1 MYRVK
6 CSTFAPAFQEINQ
19 LTYNRKQVMNVS
31 FDQIDAVNGMITVVL
46 KREDFSSDVN
56 KEVAQMGVRHPLKG
70 FRPGKA
76 PKNLLMKF
84 YGPSVTA
91 DVIDRKVGRAVYD
104 YIRENK
110 LQVLGEPLP
119 NEDTKVDIMKDEEMT
134 FKYDL
139 GLAPAIEL
147 KLNKRINVPY
157 YNIEVT
163 DQMVDDAIAHDR
175 KRLGTLVDGE
185 VSDKESMLRGSMIEL
200 DEQGNDKQDGIK
212 VERTVISARYMA
224 DEDEAAKFVG
234 VKVGDTFVFNPH
246 KAYNGNIAEL
256 ASMLNVDRNEADV
269 KSDFRIT
276 IEEVKVNKE
285 AEMNEEFFKGVLGTD
300 TEVKD
305 EAAFRE
311 AVRDMIVKANIP
323 ESNYRFTVDAQRI
336 LTDKAGEL
344 QLPEEFLKRF
354 LKLRREQDEKN
365 NGEVTEEEAQNM
377 FKQLRW
383 QLVKDHLAQELGIK
397 VEKEDIDTAAFIF
410 AQQQLS
416 QYGIYNAPEDLV
428 KQQAERF
435 MQDDRAREM
444 IQEHAIDNKF
454 YAAVKEAVKVN
465 EKSISVEDFRKLY
478 EEK

>member
-1 MYRVK
+1 
-6 CSTFAPAFQEINQ
+6 
-19 LTYNRKQVMNVS
+19 MNVN
-31 FDQIDAVNGMITVVL
+31 FEQIDAVNGMLTVEL
-46 KREDFSSDVN
+46 KREDFAADVN

-76 PKNLLMKF
+76 PKSLLMKF

-91 DVIDRKVGRAVYD
+91 DVVDRMVGRAVYD

-110 LQVLGEPLP
+110 LQILGEPLP

-139 GLAPAIEL
+139 GMAPAIEL

-163 DQMVDDAIAHDR
+163 DQMIDDAIAHDR

-185 VSDKESMLRGSMIEL
+185 ESDKESMLRGSMAEL
-200 DEQGNDKQDGIK
+200 DEQGNDKENGIK
-212 VERTVISARYMA
+212 VERTVISPRYMA
-224 DEDEAAKFVG
+224 DDDEAAKFVG
-234 VKVGDTFVFNPH
+234 VKVGDTFTFNPH
-246 KAYNGNIAEL
+246 KAYNGNTAEL
-256 ASMLNVDRNEADV
+256 SGLLNVDRADADV

-276 IEEVKVNKE
+276 IEEIKVNKD
-285 AEMNEEFFKGVLGTD
+285 AEMNEEFFKGVLGTE

-311 AVRDMIVKANIP
+311 AMRDMIAKANIP

-336 LTDKAGEL
+336 LTEKAGEMP
-344 QLPEEFLKRF
+344 LPEEFLKRF
-354 LKLRREQDEKN
+354 LKLRREQDEKQN
-365 NGEVTEEEAQNM
+365 VEVTDEEAQNM

-383 QLVKDHLAQELGIK
+383 QLVKDHLAQALEIK

-416 QYGIYNAPEDLV
+416 QYGIYNAPEDLI

-435 MQDDRAREM
+435 MQDDRARDA
-444 IQEHAIDNKF
+444 IQEHALDNKF

-478 EEK
+478 EKDEK

>member
-1 MYRVK
+1 
-6 CSTFAPAFQEINQ
+6 
-19 LTYNRKQVMNVS
+19 MNVN
-31 FDQIDAVNGMITVVL
+31 FEQIDAVNGLLTVDL
-46 KREDFSSDVN
+46 KREDFANDVN

-91 DVIDRKVGRAVYD
+91 DVIDRKVGKAVYD

-119 NEDTKVDIMKDEEMT
+119 NEDTKVDIMNDEEMA

-200 DEQGNDKQDGIK
+200 DEQGNDKEDGIK
-212 VERTVISARYMA
+212 VERTVISPRYMA
-224 DEDEAAKFVG
+224 DEEEAAKFVG

-246 KAYNGNIAEL
+246 KAYNGNVAEL
-256 ASMLNVDRNEADV
+256 SAMLNIDRSEAGEM
-269 KSDFRIT
+269 KSDYRVT
-276 IEEVKVNKE
+276 IEEIKVNKE
-285 AEMNEEFFKGVLGTD
+285 ADMNEEFFKGVLGVE

-311 AVRDMIVKANIP
+311 AVREMIAKANIP
-323 ESNYRFTVDAQRI
+323 DSNYRFTVDAQRI
-336 LTDKAGEL
+336 LTDKVGDL
-344 QLPEEFLKRF
+344 PLPEEFLKRF
-354 LKLRREQDEKN
+354 LKYRRAQDDKEN
-365 NGEVTEEEAQNM
+365 TELTDEEAQGM

-383 QLVKDHLAQELGIK
+383 QIIRDQIAQDLEVK

-416 QYGIYNAPEDLV
+416 QYGIYNAPEDLI
-428 KQQAERF
+428 KQQAERY
-435 MQDDRAREM
+435 MQDDRARDM

-454 YAAVKEAVKVN
+454 YAAVREAVKVN
-465 EKSISVEDFRKLY
+465 EKSISVEDFRKLF
-478 EEK
+478 EKDDK

>member
-1 MYRVK
+1 
-6 CSTFAPAFQEINQ
+6 
-19 LTYNRKQVMNVS
+19 MNVS
-31 FDQIDAVNGMITVVL
+31 FEQIDAVNGLLTVEL
-46 KREDFSSDVN
+46 KREDFASDVN
-56 KEVAQMGVRHPLKG
+56 KGVAQMGVRHPIKG

-76 PKNLLMKF
+76 PKSLLMKF
-84 YGPSVTA
+84 YGASVTA
-91 DVIDRKVGRAVYD
+91 DVIDRMVGRAVYD
-104 YIRENK
+104 YIRDNK

-139 GLAPAIEL
+139 GMAPAVEL

-157 YNIEVT
+157 YTIEVT

-212 VERTVISARYMA
+212 VERTVISPRYMT
-224 DEDEAAKFVG
+224 DDDEAAKFVG

-246 KAYNGNIAEL
+246 KANGGNIAEL
-256 ASMLNVDRNEADV
+256 ASMLNVDRKDADV

-276 IEEVKVNKE
+276 IEEIKVNKE
-285 AEMNEEFFKGVLGTD
+285 AEMNEEFFKGVLGTE

-311 AVRDMIVKANIP
+311 AVRELIQRANVP
-323 ESNYRFTVDAQRI
+323 ESNYRFTVDAQRV

-354 LKLRREQDEKN
+354 LKQRRAQEGKEN
-365 NGEVTEEEAQNM
+365 TEVTDEEAQEM

-383 QLVKDHLAQELGIK
+383 QIVKDHIATELGIQ
-397 VEKEDIDTAAFIF
+397 VEKEDIDNAAFVF

-435 MQDDRAREM
+435 MQDDRAREA

-454 YAAVKEAVKVN
+454 YAAVKESVKVN
-465 EKSISVEDFRKLY
+465 EKTISVEDFRKLY
-478 EEK
+478 ENDAK

>member
-1 MYRVK
+1 
-6 CSTFAPAFQEINQ
+6 
-19 LTYNRKQVMNVS
+19 MNVN
-31 FDQIDAVNGMITVVL
+31 FEQIDAVNGMLTVEL
-46 KREDFSSDVN
+46 KREDFAADVN

-76 PKNLLMKF
+76 PKSLLMKF

-91 DVIDRKVGRAVYD
+91 DVVDRMVGRAVYD

-110 LQVLGEPLP
+110 LQILGEPLP

-139 GLAPAIEL
+139 GMAPAIEL

-163 DQMVDDAIAHDR
+163 DQMIDDAIAHDR

-185 VSDKESMLRGSMIEL
+185 ESDKESMLRGSMAEL
-200 DEQGNDKQDGIK
+200 DEQGNDKENGIK
-212 VERTVISARYMA
+212 VERTVISPRYMA
-224 DEDEAAKFVG
+224 DDDEAAKFVG
-234 VKVGDTFVFNPH
+234 VKVGDTFTFNPH
-246 KAYNGNIAEL
+246 KAYNGNTAEL
-256 ASMLNVDRNEADV
+256 SGLLNVDRADADV

-276 IEEVKVNKE
+276 IEEIKVNKE
-285 AEMNEEFFKGVLGTD
+285 AEMNEEFFKGVLGTETD
-300 TEVKD
+300 VKD

-311 AVRDMIVKANIP
+311 AMRAMIAQANIP

-336 LTDKAGEL
+336 LTEKAGEMP
-344 QLPEEFLKRF
+344 LPEEFLKRF
-354 LKLRREQDEKN
+354 LKLRREQDEKQN
-365 NGEVTEEEAQNM
+365 VEVTDEEAQNM

-383 QLVKDHLAQELGIK
+383 QLVKDHLAQALEIK

-416 QYGIYNAPEDLV
+416 QYGIYNAPEDLI

-435 MQDDRAREM
+435 MQDDRARDA
-444 IQEHAIDNKF
+444 IQEHALDNKF

-478 EEK
+478 EKDEK

>member
-1 MYRVK
+1 
-6 CSTFAPAFQEINQ
+6 
-19 LTYNRKQVMNVS
+19 MNVS
-31 FDQIDAVNGMITVVL
+31 FEQIDAVNGLLTVDI
-46 KREDFSSDVN
+46 KREDFANDVN
-56 KEVAQMGVRHPLKG
+56 KEVAAMGVRHPIKG

-76 PKNLLMKF
+76 PKSLLMKF

-91 DVIDRKVGRAVYD
+91 DVVDRMVGKAMYD
-104 YIRENK
+104 YMRENN
-110 LQVLGEPLP
+110 LNILGEPLP
-119 NEDTKVDIMKDEEMT
+119 NEETKVDLMKDEEMS
-134 FKYDL
+134 FKFDL
-139 GLAPAIEL
+139 GMAPAIDL

-200 DEQGNDKQDGIK
+200 DENGNDKADGVK
-212 VERTVISARYMA
+212 VERTVISPRYMN
-224 DEDEAAKFVG
+224 DDDEAAKFVG

-246 KAYNGNIAEL
+246 KAYNGNVAEL
-256 ASMLNVDRNEADV
+256 SGLLNVDRNVAGDM
-269 KSDFRIT
+269 KSDFRVT
-276 IEEVKVNKE
+276 IEEIKVNQD
-285 AEMNEEFFKGVLGTD
+285 AEMNEEFFKGVLGVD

-311 AVRDMIVKANIP
+311 AVRGLIAQANIP
-323 ESNYRFTVDAQRI
+323 DCNYRFTIDAQRV
-336 LTDKAGEL
+336 LTDKAGDI

-354 LKLRREQDEKN
+354 IQKRRAEDEKKN
-365 NGEVTEEEAQNM
+365 TEPTDEEIQGM

-383 QLVKDHLAQELGIK
+383 QLVKDHIAQELGVK

-428 KQQAERF
+428 KQQAERY

-454 YAAVKEAVKVN
+454 FAAVREAVKVN
-465 EKSISVEDFRKLY
+465 EKTISVEEFRKLFEA

>member
-1 MYRVK
+1 
-6 CSTFAPAFQEINQ
+6 
-19 LTYNRKQVMNVS
+19 MNVS
-31 FDQIDAVNGMITVVL
+31 FEQIDAVNGMITVDIE
-46 KREDFSSDVN
+46 REDFAADVA
-56 KEVAQMGVRHPLKG
+56 KEVAKMGVRHPLKG

-76 PKNLLMKF
+76 PKSLLMKF

-91 DVIDRKVGRAVYD
+91 DVVDRMVGRAMYD

-119 NEDTKVDIMKDEEMT
+119 NESTKVDLMNDEEMA
-134 FKYDL
+134 FKFDL
-139 GLAPAIEL
+139 GMAPAIDL

-200 DEQGNDKQDGIK
+200 DENGNDKEDGIK
-212 VERTVISARYMA
+212 VERTVISPRYLV

-234 VKVGDTFVFNPH
+234 VKVGDTFVFNPF
-246 KAYNGNIAEL
+246 KANNGNIAEMAAL
-256 ASMLNVDRNEADV
+256 LNVDRKEADV

-276 IEEVKVNKE
+276 IEEIKVNQE
-285 AEMNEEFFKGVLGTD
+285 AEMNEEFFKGVLGTE

-311 AVRDMIVKANIP
+311 AVREMIQRANVP
-323 ESNYRFTVDAQRI
+323 ESNYRFTVDAQRV
-336 LTDKAGEL
+336 LTEKAGDL

-354 LKLRREQDEKN
+354 LKARREEDQKEN
-365 NGEVTEEEAQNM
+365 TEVTDEEAQNM

-383 QLVKDHLAQELGIK
+383 QLVKDHLAQELGIQ
-397 VEKEDIDTAAFIF
+397 VEKEDIDAAAMVF

-416 QYGIYNAPEDLV
+416 QYGIYNAPEDLI
-428 KQQAERF
+428 KQQADRF
-435 MQDDRAREM
+435 MQDERTREM
-444 IQEHAIDNKF
+444 VQEHAIDNKF

-465 EKSISVEDFRKLY
+465 EKTVSVEEFRKLY
-478 EEK
+478 EDEQK

>member
-1 MYRVK
+1 
-6 CSTFAPAFQEINQ
+6 
-19 LTYNRKQVMNVS
+19 MNVN
-31 FDQIDAVNGMITVVL
+31 FEQIDAVNGMLTVEL
-46 KREDFSSDVN
+46 KREDFAADVN

-76 PKNLLMKF
+76 PKSLLMKF

-91 DVIDRKVGRAVYD
+91 DVVDRMVGRAVYD

-110 LQVLGEPLP
+110 LQILGEPLP
-119 NEDTKVDIMKDEEMT
+119 NEDTKDDIMKDEEMT

-139 GLAPAIEL
+139 GMAPAIEL

-163 DQMVDDAIAHDR
+163 DQMIDDAIAHDR

-185 VSDKESMLRGSMIEL
+185 ESDKESMLRGSMAEL
-200 DEQGNDKQDGIK
+200 DEQGNDKENGIK
-212 VERTVISARYMA
+212 VERTVISPRYMA
-224 DEDEAAKFVG
+224 DDDEAAKFVG
-234 VKVGDTFVFNPH
+234 VKVGDTFTFNPH
-246 KAYNGNIAEL
+246 KAYNGNTAEL
-256 ASMLNVDRNEADV
+256 SGLLNVDRADADV

-276 IEEVKVNKE
+276 IEEIKVNKD
-285 AEMNEEFFKGVLGTD
+285 AEMNEEFFKGVLGTETD
-300 TEVKD
+300 VKD

-311 AVRDMIVKANIP
+311 AMRDMIAKANIP

-336 LTDKAGEL
+336 LTEKAGEMP
-344 QLPEEFLKRF
+344 LPEEFLKRF
-354 LKLRREQDEKN
+354 LKLRREQDEKQN
-365 NGEVTEEEAQNM
+365 VEVTDEEAQNM

-383 QLVKDHLAQELGIK
+383 QLVKDHLAQALEIK

-416 QYGIYNAPEDLV
+416 QYGIYNAPEDLI

-435 MQDDRAREM
+435 MQDDRARDA
-444 IQEHAIDNKF
+444 IQEHALDNKF

-478 EEK
+478 EKDEK

>member
-1 MYRVK
+1 
-6 CSTFAPAFQEINQ
+6 
-19 LTYNRKQVMNVS
+19 MNVS
-31 FDQIDAVNGMITVVL
+31 FEQIDAVNGMLTVDI
-46 KREDFSSDVN
+46 KREDFAADVN

-76 PKNLLMKF
+76 PKSLLMKF
-84 YGPSVTA
+84 YGASVTA
-91 DVIDRKVGRAVYD
+91 DVIDRMVGRAVYD

-119 NEDTKVDIMKDEEMT
+119 NEDTKVDIMKDEEMS

-139 GLAPAIEL
+139 GLAPTIEL

-200 DEQGNDKQDGIK
+200 DEQGNDKENGIK
-212 VERTVISARYMA
+212 VERTVISPRYMV

-234 VKVGDTFVFNPH
+234 VKVGDTFTFNPH
-246 KAYNGNIAEL
+246 KANNGNIAEL
-256 ASMLNVDRNEADV
+256 AAMLNVDRAAADV
-269 KSDFRIT
+269 KSDFRVT
-276 IEEVKVNKE
+276 IEEIKVNKE
-285 AEMNEEFFKGVLGTD
+285 AEMNEEFFKGVLGTE

-311 AVRDMIVKANIP
+311 AVREMIARANVP

-336 LTDKAGEL
+336 LTEKAGDL

-354 LKLRREQDEKN
+354 LKVRRAQENKEN
-365 NGEVTEEEAQNM
+365 TEITDEEAQNM

-383 QLVKDHLAQELGIK
+383 QLVKDHLAQALEIK

-435 MQDDRAREM
+435 MQDERARDA

-465 EKSISVEDFRKLY
+465 EKTISVEDFRKLY
-478 EEK
+478 EKDEK

>member
-1 MYRVK
+1 
-6 CSTFAPAFQEINQ
+6 
-19 LTYNRKQVMNVS
+19 MNVS
-31 FDQIDAVNGMITVVL
+31 FEQVDAVNGLLTVEI
-46 KREDFSSDVN
+46 KREDFANDVN
-56 KEVAQMGVRHPLKG
+56 KEVAAMGVRRPLKG

-76 PKNLLMKF
+76 PKSLLMKF

-110 LQVLGEPLP
+110 LEVLGEPLP

-139 GLAPAIEL
+139 GMAPAIEL

-157 YNIEVT
+157 YIIEVT

-200 DEQGNDKQDGIK
+200 DEQGNDKENGIK
-212 VERTVISARYMA
+212 VERTVISPRYMV
-224 DEDEAAKFVG
+224 DDDEAAKFVG

-246 KAYNGNIAEL
+246 KANNGNIAEL
-256 ASMLNVDRNEADV
+256 ASMLNVDRSEADV
-269 KSDFRIT
+269 KSDFRVT
-276 IEEVKVNKE
+276 IEEIKVNKE
-285 AEMNEEFFKGVLGTD
+285 AEMNEEFFKGVLGTE

-311 AVRDMIVKANIP
+311 AMREMIQRANVP

-336 LTDKAGEL
+336 LTEKAGDL

-397 VEKEDIDTAAFIF
+397 VEKEDIDTAAYIF

-435 MQDDRAREM
+435 MQDDRAREA

-454 YAAVKEAVKVN
+454 YAAVREAVKVN

-478 EEK
+478 EAEEK

>member
-1 MYRVK
+1 
-6 CSTFAPAFQEINQ
+6 
-19 LTYNRKQVMNVS
+19 MNVS
-31 FDQIDAVNGMITVVL
+31 FEQIDAVNGLLTVDL
-46 KREDFSSDVN
+46 KREDFANDVN
-56 KEVAQMGVRHPLKG
+56 KEVAAMGVRHPIKG

-76 PKNLLMKF
+76 PKSLLMKF

-91 DVIDRKVGRAVYD
+91 DVVDRMVGKAMYD
-104 YIRENK
+104 YMRENN
-110 LQVLGEPLP
+110 LNILGEPLP
-119 NEDTKVDIMKDEEMT
+119 NEETKVDLMKDEEMS
-134 FKYDL
+134 FKFDL

-200 DEQGNDKQDGIK
+200 DENGNDKADGVK
-212 VERTVISARYMA
+212 VERTVISPRYMN
-224 DEDEAAKFVG
+224 DDDEAAKFVG

-246 KAYNGNIAEL
+246 KAYNGNVAEL
-256 ASMLNVDRNEADV
+256 SGLLNIDRNVAGDM
-269 KSDFRIT
+269 KSDFRVT
-276 IEEVKVNKE
+276 IEEIKVNQD
-285 AEMNEEFFKGVLGTD
+285 AEMNEEFFKGVLGVE

-311 AVRDMIVKANIP
+311 AVRGMIAQANIP
-323 ESNYRFTVDAQRI
+323 DCNYRFTIDAQRV
-336 LTDKAGEL
+336 LTDKAGDI

-354 LKLRREQDEKN
+354 IQKRRAEDEKKN
-365 NGEVTEEEAQNM
+365 TEPTDEEIQGM

-383 QLVKDHLAQELGIK
+383 QLVKDHIAQELGVK

-428 KQQAERF
+428 KQQAERY

-454 YAAVKEAVKVN
+454 FAAVREAVKVN
-465 EKSISVEDFRKLY
+465 EKTISVEEFRKLFEA

>member
-1 MYRVK
+1 
-6 CSTFAPAFQEINQ
+6 
-19 LTYNRKQVMNVS
+19 MNVS
-31 FDQIDAVNGMITVVL
+31 FEQIDAVNGLLTVDL
-46 KREDFSSDVN
+46 KREDFANDVN
-56 KEVAQMGVRHPLKG
+56 KEVAAMGVRHPIKG

-76 PKNLLMKF
+76 PKSLLMKF

-91 DVIDRKVGRAVYD
+91 DVVDRMVGKAMYD
-104 YIRENK
+104 YMRENN
-110 LQVLGEPLP
+110 LNILGEPLP
-119 NEDTKVDIMKDEEMT
+119 NEETKVDLMKDEEMS
-134 FKYDL
+134 FKFDL
-139 GLAPAIEL
+139 GMAPAIDL

-200 DEQGNDKQDGIK
+200 DENGNDKADGVK
-212 VERTVISARYMA
+212 VERTVISPRYMN
-224 DEDEAAKFVG
+224 DDDEAAKFVG

-246 KAYNGNIAEL
+246 KAYNGNVAEL
-256 ASMLNVDRNEADV
+256 SGLLNIDRNVAGDM
-269 KSDFRIT
+269 KSDFRVT
-276 IEEVKVNKE
+276 IEEIKVNQD
-285 AEMNEEFFKGVLGTD
+285 AEMNEEFFKGVLGVE

-311 AVRDMIVKANIP
+311 AVRGMIAQANIP
-323 ESNYRFTVDAQRI
+323 DCNYRFTIDAQRV
-336 LTDKAGEL
+336 LTDKAGDI

-354 LKLRREQDEKN
+354 IQKRRAEDEKKN
-365 NGEVTEEEAQNM
+365 TEPTDEEIQGM

-383 QLVKDHLAQELGIK
+383 QLVKDHIAQELGVK

-428 KQQAERF
+428 KQQAERY

-454 YAAVKEAVKVN
+454 FAAVREAVKVN
-465 EKSISVEDFRKLY
+465 EKTISVEEFRKLFET

>member
-1 MYRVK
+1 
-6 CSTFAPAFQEINQ
+6 
-19 LTYNRKQVMNVS
+19 MNVS
-31 FDQIDAVNGMITVVL
+31 FEQIDAVNGLLTVEL
-46 KREDFSSDVN
+46 KRDDFASEVN
-56 KEVAQMGVRHPLKG
+56 KEVAAMGQRHPIKG
-70 FRPGKA
+70 FRPGHA
-76 PKNLLMKF
+76 PKSLLMKY
-84 YGPSVTA
+84 YGASATA

-110 LQVLGEPLP
+110 LHILGEPLP
-119 NEDTKVDIMKDEEMT
+119 NEDTKVDIMNDEEMT

-139 GLAPAIEL
+139 GMAPAVEL

-200 DEQGNDKQDGIK
+200 DEEGNDKQDGIK
-212 VERTVISARYMA
+212 VERTVISPRYMS

-246 KAYNGNIAEL
+246 KANGGNIAEL
-256 ASMLNVDRNEADV
+256 AAMLNVDCSEADV

-276 IEEVKVNKE
+276 IEEIKVNQE

-300 TEVKD
+300 TDVKD

-311 AVRDMIVKANIP
+311 AVREMIGRANVP
-323 ESNYRFTVDAQRI
+323 ESNYRFTVDVQRI
-336 LTDKAGEL
+336 LTDKAGEMP
-344 QLPEEFLKRF
+344 LPEEFLKRF
-354 LKLRREQDEKN
+354 LKLRREQDEKEN
-365 NGEVTEEEAQNM
+365 TEITDEEAQNM
-377 FKQLRW
+377 FKSLRW
-383 QLVKDHLAQELGIK
+383 QLVKDHLAQELGIQ

-416 QYGIYNAPEDLV
+416 QYGIYNAPDDLIR
-428 KQQAERF
+428 QQAERY

-454 YAAVKEAVKVN
+454 FAAVKESVKVN
-465 EKSISVEDFRKLY
+465 EKTISVDDFRKLY
-478 EEK
+478 EQDEKK

>member
-1 MYRVK
+1 
-6 CSTFAPAFQEINQ
+6 
-19 LTYNRKQVMNVS
+19 MNVS
-31 FDQIDAVNGMITVVL
+31 FEQIDAVNGMITVEL
-46 KREDFSSDVN
+46 KREDFASDVN
-56 KEVAQMGVRHPLKG
+56 KEVAAMGVRHPLKG

-110 LQVLGEPLP
+110 LQVLAEPLP
-119 NEDTKVDIMKDEEMT
+119 NEDTKVDIMKDEEMA
-134 FKYDL
+134 FKYDV

-200 DEQGNDKQDGIK
+200 DEQGNDKENGIK
-212 VERTVISARYMA
+212 VERTVISPRYMA
-224 DEDEAAKFVG
+224 DDDEAAKFVG
-234 VKVGDTFVFNPH
+234 VKVGDTFTFNPH
-246 KAYNGNIAEL
+246 KAYNGNTAEL
-256 ASMLNVDRNEADV
+256 SGLLNVDRADADV

-276 IEEVKVNKE
+276 IEEIKVNKD
-285 AEMNEEFFKGVLGTD
+285 AEMNEEFFKGVLGTE

-311 AVRDMIVKANIP
+311 AMREMIKQANVP

-336 LTDKAGEL
+336 LTEKAGDL

-354 LKLRREQDEKN
+354 LKLRREQDDKN
-365 NGEVTEEEAQNM
+365 NNEVTDEEAQNM

-397 VEKEDIDTAAFIF
+397 VEKEDIDNAAFVF

-416 QYGIYNAPEDLV
+416 QYGIYNAPDDLIR
-428 KQQAERF
+428 QQAERF
-435 MQDDRAREM
+435 MQDDRARDA

-478 EEK
+478 EDEDK

>member
-1 MYRVK
+1 
-6 CSTFAPAFQEINQ
+6 
-19 LTYNRKQVMNVS
+19 MNVN
-31 FDQIDAVNGMITVVL
+31 FEQIDAVNGMLTVEL
-46 KREDFSSDVN
+46 KREDFAADVN

-76 PKNLLMKF
+76 PKSLLMKF

-91 DVIDRKVGRAVYD
+91 DVVDRMVGRAVYD

-110 LQVLGEPLP
+110 LQILGEPLP

-139 GLAPAIEL
+139 GMAPAIEL

-163 DQMVDDAIAHDR
+163 DQMIDDAIAHDR

-185 VSDKESMLRGSMIEL
+185 ESDKESMLRGSMAEL
-200 DEQGNDKQDGIK
+200 DEQGNDKENGIK
-212 VERTVISARYMA
+212 VERTVISLRYMA
-224 DEDEAAKFVG
+224 DDDEAAKFVG
-234 VKVGDTFVFNPH
+234 VKVGDTFTFNPH
-246 KAYNGNIAEL
+246 KAYNGNTAEL
-256 ASMLNVDRNEADV
+256 SGLLNVDRADADV

-276 IEEVKVNKE
+276 IEEIKVNKD
-285 AEMNEEFFKGVLGTD
+285 AEMNEEFFKGVLGTETD
-300 TEVKD
+300 VKD

-311 AVRDMIVKANIP
+311 AMRDMIAKANIP

-336 LTDKAGEL
+336 LTEKAGEMP
-344 QLPEEFLKRF
+344 LPEEFLKRF
-354 LKLRREQDEKN
+354 LKLRREQDKKQN
-365 NGEVTEEEAQNM
+365 VEVTDEEAQNM

-383 QLVKDHLAQELGIK
+383 QLVKDHLAQALEIK

-416 QYGIYNAPEDLV
+416 QYGIYNAPEDLI

-435 MQDDRAREM
+435 MQDDRARDA
-444 IQEHAIDNKF
+444 IQEHALDNKF

-478 EEK
+478 EKDEK

>member
-1 MYRVK
+1 
-6 CSTFAPAFQEINQ
+6 
-19 LTYNRKQVMNVS
+19 MNVN
-31 FDQIDAVNGMITVVL
+31 FEQIDAVNGMLTVEL
-46 KREDFSSDVN
+46 KREDFAADVN

-76 PKNLLMKF
+76 PKSLLMKF

-91 DVIDRKVGRAVYD
+91 DVVDRMVGRAVYD

-110 LQVLGEPLP
+110 LQILGEPLP

-139 GLAPAIEL
+139 GMAPAIEL

-163 DQMVDDAIAHDR
+163 DQMIDDAIAHDR

-185 VSDKESMLRGSMIEL
+185 ESDKESMLRGSMVEL
-200 DEQGNDKQDGIK
+200 DEQGNDKENGIK
-212 VERTVISARYMA
+212 VERTVISPRYMA
-224 DEDEAAKFVG
+224 DDDEAAKFVG
-234 VKVGDTFVFNPH
+234 VKVGDTFTFNPH
-246 KAYNGNIAEL
+246 KAYNGNTAEL
-256 ASMLNVDRNEADV
+256 SGLLNVDRADADV

-276 IEEVKVNKE
+276 IEEIKVNKD
-285 AEMNEEFFKGVLGTD
+285 AEMNEEFFKGVLGTETD
-300 TEVKD
+300 VKD

-311 AVRDMIVKANIP
+311 AMRDMIAKANIP

-336 LTDKAGEL
+336 LTEKAGEL
-344 QLPEEFLKRF
+344 PLPEEFLKRF
-354 LKLRREQDEKN
+354 LKLRREQDEKQN
-365 NGEVTEEEAQNM
+365 VEVTDEEAQNM

-383 QLVKDHLAQELGIK
+383 QLVKDHLAQALEIK

-416 QYGIYNAPEDLV
+416 QYGIYNAPEDLI

-435 MQDDRAREM
+435 MQDDRARDA
-444 IQEHAIDNKF
+444 IQEHALDNKF
-454 YAAVKEAVKVN
+454 FAAVKEAVKVN

-478 EEK
+478 EKDEK

>member
-1 MYRVK
+1 
-6 CSTFAPAFQEINQ
+6 
-19 LTYNRKQVMNVS
+19 MNVS
-31 FDQIDAVNGMITVVL
+31 FEQIDAVNGLLTVDI
-46 KREDFSSDVN
+46 KREDFAADVN
-56 KEVAQMGVRHPLKG
+56 KEVAKMGVRHPLKG

-91 DVIDRKVGRAVYD
+91 DVVDRMVGRAMYD

-119 NEDTKVDIMKDEEMT
+119 NESTKVDLMNDEEMS
-134 FKYDL
+134 FKFDL
-139 GLAPAIEL
+139 GMAPAIEL

-200 DEQGNDKQDGIK
+200 DEQGNDKEDGIK
-212 VERTVISARYMA
+212 VERTVISPRYLA
-224 DEDEAAKFVG
+224 DDDEAAKFVG

-246 KAYNGNIAEL
+246 KANNGNIAEL
-256 ASMLNVDRNEADV
+256 AALLNVDRKDADV

-276 IEEVKVNKE
+276 IEEVKVNQE
-285 AEMNEEFFKGVLGTD
+285 AEMNEEFFKNVLGTE

-311 AVRDMIVKANIP
+311 AVRELIKQANVP

-354 LKLRREQDEKN
+354 LKLRREQENKEN
-365 NGEVTEEEAQNM
+365 PEVTDEEAQNM

-383 QLVKDHLAQELGIK
+383 QLVKDHLAQELGIQ
-397 VEKEDIDTAAFIF
+397 VEKEDIDAAAMVF

-416 QYGIYNAPEDLV
+416 QYGIYNAPEDII

-435 MQDDRAREM
+435 MQDDRTREM
-444 IQEHAIDNKF
+444 VQEHAIDNKF

-465 EKSISVEDFRKLY
+465 EKEISVEDFRKLY
-478 EEK
+478 EEDK

>member
-1 MYRVK
+1 
-6 CSTFAPAFQEINQ
+6 
-19 LTYNRKQVMNVS
+19 MNVS
-31 FDQIDAVNGMITVVL
+31 FEQIDAVNGLLTVDI
-46 KREDFSSDVN
+46 KREDFANDVN
-56 KEVAQMGVRHPLKG
+56 KEVAAMGVRHPIKG

-76 PKNLLMKF
+76 PKSLLMKF

-91 DVIDRKVGRAVYD
+91 DVVDRMVGKAMYD
-104 YIRENK
+104 YMRENN
-110 LQVLGEPLP
+110 LNILGEPLP
-119 NEDTKVDIMKDEEMT
+119 NEETKVDLMKDEEMS
-134 FKYDL
+134 FKFDL

-200 DEQGNDKQDGIK
+200 DENGNDKADGVK
-212 VERTVISARYMA
+212 VERTVISPRYMN
-224 DEDEAAKFVG
+224 DDDEAAKFVG

-246 KAYNGNIAEL
+246 KAYNGNVAEL
-256 ASMLNVDRNEADV
+256 SGLLNIDRNVAGDM
-269 KSDFRIT
+269 KSDFRVT
-276 IEEVKVNKE
+276 IEEIKVNQD
-285 AEMNEEFFKGVLGTD
+285 AEMNEEFFKGVLGVD

-311 AVRDMIVKANIP
+311 AVRGLIAQANIP
-323 ESNYRFTVDAQRI
+323 DCNYRFTIDAQRV
-336 LTDKAGEL
+336 LTDKAGDI

-354 LKLRREQDEKN
+354 IQKRRAEDEKKN
-365 NGEVTEEEAQNM
+365 TEPTDEEIQGM

-383 QLVKDHLAQELGIK
+383 QLVKDHIAQELGVK

-428 KQQAERF
+428 KQQAERY

-454 YAAVKEAVKVN
+454 FAAVREAVKVN
-465 EKSISVEDFRKLY
+465 EKTISVEEFRKLFEA

>member
-1 MYRVK
+1 
-6 CSTFAPAFQEINQ
+6 
-19 LTYNRKQVMNVS
+19 MNVS
-31 FDQIDAVNGMITVVL
+31 FEQIDAVNGLLTVEL
-46 KREDFSSDVN
+46 KREDFASDVN
-56 KEVAQMGVRHPLKG
+56 KEVAAMGVRHPLKG

-91 DVIDRKVGRAVYD
+91 DVVDRKVSRALYD

-163 DQMVDDAIAHDR
+163 DQMIDDAIAHDR

-200 DEQGNDKQDGIK
+200 DEQGNDKEGGIK
-212 VERTVISARYMA
+212 VERTVISPRYMN

-234 VKVGDTFVFNPH
+234 VKVGDTFTFNPH
-246 KAYNGNIAEL
+246 KAYNGNVAEL
-256 ASMLNVDRNEADV
+256 SGLLNVDRSDAGV

-276 IEEVKVNKE
+276 IEEIKVNQD
-285 AEMNEEFFKGVLGTD
+285 AEMNEEFFKGVLGTE

-311 AVRDMIVKANIP
+311 AMRDMIVRANVP

-365 NGEVTEEEAQNM
+365 NGEVTEEETQNM

-383 QLVKDHLAQELGIK
+383 QLVKNHLAQELGIK

>member
-1 MYRVK
+1 
-6 CSTFAPAFQEINQ
+6 
-19 LTYNRKQVMNVS
+19 MNVS
-31 FDQIDAVNGMITVVL
+31 FEQIDAVNGQLTVVL
-46 KREDFSSDVN
+46 KREDFEGDVK

-76 PKNLLMKF
+76 PKALLMKF

-91 DVIDRKVGRAVYD
+91 NVVDRMVSRAIYD
-104 YIRENK
+104 HISENK

-119 NEDTKVDIMKDEEMT
+119 NEETKVDLMNDEEMT

-200 DEQGNDKQDGIK
+200 DEQGNDKEDGIK
-212 VERTVISARYMA
+212 VERTVFSPRYME
-224 DEDEAAKFVG
+224 DEQEAAKFVG

-246 KAYNGNIAEL
+246 KANNGNIAEL
-256 ASMLNVDRNEADV
+256 AAMLNVDRSEADV
-269 KSDFRIT
+269 KSDFRVT
-276 IEEVKVNKE
+276 IEEVKVNKD
-285 AEMNEEFFKGVLGTD
+285 AEMNEEFFKGVLGTE

-311 AVRDMIVKANIP
+311 AMRDMIARANVP

-336 LTDKAGEL
+336 LTEKAGEL
-344 QLPEEFLKRF
+344 PLPEEFLKRF
-354 LKLRREQDEKN
+354 LKLRREEDNKEN
-365 NGEVTEEEAQNM
+365 AEVTDEEAQNM

-383 QLVKDHLAQELGIK
+383 QLVKDHLSNELGIT

-416 QYGIYNAPEDLV
+416 QYGIYNAPEDLIR
-428 KQQAERF
+428 QQAERF
-435 MQDDRAREM
+435 MQDDRARTA

-454 YAAVKEAVKVN
+454 YAAVREAVKVN

-478 EEK
+478 EKEEE

>member
-1 MYRVK
+1 
-6 CSTFAPAFQEINQ
+6 
-19 LTYNRKQVMNVS
+19 MNVS
-31 FDQIDAVNGMITVVL
+31 FEQIDAVNGLLTVVL
-46 KREDFSSDVN
+46 KREDFASDVN

-91 DVIDRKVGRAVYD
+91 DVVDRKVGRAVYD
-104 YIRENK
+104 YIRDNK

-139 GLAPAIEL
+139 GIAPAIEL

-163 DQMVDDAIAHDR
+163 DQMVDDAI
-175 KRLGTLVDGE
+175 GTLVDGE
-185 VSDKESMLRGSMIEL
+185 VSDKESMLRGSMVEL

-212 VERTVISARYMA
+212 VERTVISPRYMV

-246 KAYNGNIAEL
+246 KANNGNIAEL
-256 ASMLNVDRNEADV
+256 ASMLNVDRNAADV
-269 KSDFRIT
+269 KSDFRVT
-276 IEEVKVNKE
+276 IEEIKVNKE
-285 AEMNEEFFKGVLGTD
+285 AEMNEEFFKGVLGTE

-311 AVRDMIVKANIP
+311 AVRDMIVKANVP

-354 LKLRREQDEKN
+354 LKVRREQDQKEN
-365 NGEVTEEEAQNM
+365 TEVTDEEAKTM
-377 FKQLRW
+377 FQQLRW

-416 QYGIYNAPEDLV
+416 QYGIYNAPEDLIR
-428 KQQAERF
+428 QQAERF

-454 YAAVKEAVKVN
+454 FAAVKEAVKVN

-478 EEK
+478 EKDEK

>member
-1 MYRVK
+1 
-6 CSTFAPAFQEINQ
+6 
-19 LTYNRKQVMNVS
+19 MNVS
-31 FDQIDAVNGMITVVL
+31 LEQIDAVNAVVTVDI
-46 KREDFSSDVN
+46 KREDFAADVA

-76 PKNLLMKF
+76 PKSLLMKF

-91 DVIDRKVGRAVYD
+91 DVVDRMVGKALYD
-104 YIRENK
+104 HIRENN
-110 LQVLGEPLP
+110 LHVLGEPLP
-119 NEDTKVDIMKDEEMT
+119 NEDTKVDIMNDEEMA
-134 FKYDL
+134 FKFDL

-200 DEQGNDKQDGIK
+200 DEQGNDKEDGIK
-212 VERTVISARYMA
+212 VERTVISACYMN

-234 VKVGDTFVFNPH
+234 VKVGDTFVFNPY
-246 KAYNGNIAEL
+246 KAYDGNAAEL
-256 ASMLNVDRNEADV
+256 QGLLNIDRNEAAEM
-269 KSDFRIT
+269 KSDFRVT
-276 IEEVKVNKE
+276 IEEIKVNQE
-285 AEMNEEFFKGVLGTD
+285 AEMNEEFFKGVLGTE

-311 AVRDMIVKANIP
+311 AVREMIQRANVP

-336 LTDKAGEL
+336 LTEKAGDL

-354 LKLRREQDEKN
+354 LKLRREQDEKEN
-365 NGEVTEEEAQNM
+365 TEVSDEEAQSM

-428 KQQAERF
+428 RQQAERY
-435 MQDDRAREM
+435 MQDDRAREA

-465 EKSISVEDFRKLY
+465 EKTISVEDFRKLY
-478 EEK
+478 EKDEK

>member
-1 MYRVK
+1 
-6 CSTFAPAFQEINQ
+6 
-19 LTYNRKQVMNVS
+19 MNVS
-31 FDQIDAVNGMITVVL
+31 FEQIDAVNGKLTVDL
-46 KREDFSSDVN
+46 KREDFASDVN
-56 KEVAQMGVRHPLKG
+56 KEVAAMGVRHPIKG

-76 PKNLLMKF
+76 PKSLLMKY
-84 YGPSVTA
+84 YGASVTA

-119 NEDTKVDIMKDEEMT
+119 NEETKVDIMNDEEMS

-163 DQMVDDAIAHDR
+163 DQMVDEAIAHDR

-212 VERTVISARYMA
+212 VERTVISPRYMT

-246 KAYNGNIAEL
+246 KANGGNLAEL
-256 ASMLNVDRNEADV
+256 ASMLNVDRNDADV
-269 KSDFRIT
+269 KSDFRVT
-276 IEEVKVNKE
+276 IEEVKVNQV
-285 AEMNEEFFKGVLGTD
+285 AEMNEEFFKAVLGTE

-311 AVRDMIVKANIP
+311 AVREMIVRANVP

-336 LTDKAGEL
+336 LTEKAGEL
-344 QLPEEFLKRF
+344 QLPEEILKRII
-354 LKLRREQDEKN
+354 KLRREQDEKEN
-365 NGEVTEEEAQNM
+365 TEVTDEEAQTM
-377 FKQLRW
+377 FNQLRW

-428 KQQAERF
+428 RQQAERF

-454 YAAVKEAVKVN
+454 YAAVREAVKVN

-478 EEK
+478 EKEEK

>member
-1 MYRVK
+1 
-6 CSTFAPAFQEINQ
+6 
-19 LTYNRKQVMNVS
+19 MNVS
-31 FDQIDAVNGMITVVL
+31 FEQVDAVNAKLTVDL
-46 KREDFSSDVN
+46 KREDFAGDVN
-56 KEVAQMGVRHPLKG
+56 KEVAAMGMRHPIKG

-76 PKNLLMKF
+76 PKSLLMKY

-91 DVIDRKVGRAVYD
+91 DVIDRMVGRAVYD

-119 NEDTKVDIMKDEEMT
+119 NEDTKVDIMNDEEMA
-134 FKYDL
+134 FIYDL

-175 KRLGTLVDGE
+175 KRLGSLVDGE
-185 VSDKESMLRGSMIEL
+185 VSDKESMLRGSMVEL
-200 DEQGNDKQDGIK
+200 DEQGNDKADGIK
-212 VERTVISARYMA
+212 VERTVISPRYMS
-224 DEDEAAKFVG
+224 DDDEAAKFVG
-234 VKVGDTFVFNPH
+234 IKVGDTFVFNPH
-246 KAYNGNIAEL
+246 KANGGNIAEL
-256 ASMLNVDRNEADV
+256 AAMLNVDRNEADV
-269 KSDFRIT
+269 KSDFRVT
-276 IEEVKVNKE
+276 IEEIKVNQD
-285 AEMNEEFFKGVLGTD
+285 AEMNEEFFKGVLGTE

-311 AVRDMIVKANIP
+311 AVREMIARANVP

-336 LTDKAGEL
+336 LTEKAGDL

-354 LKLRREQDEKN
+354 LKSRREQEEKEN
-365 NGEVTEEEAQNM
+365 AEVTDEEAQNM

-383 QLVKDHLAQELGIK
+383 QLVKDHLAQELGIQ
-397 VEKEDIDTAAFIF
+397 VEKEDIDTAAFVF

-428 KQQAERF
+428 RQQAERF
-435 MQDDRAREM
+435 MQDERARDM
-444 IQEHAIDNKF
+444 IHEHAIDNKF
-454 YAAVKEAVKVN
+454 YAAVREAVKVN

-478 EEK
+478 EKDEK

>member
-1 MYRVK
+1 
-6 CSTFAPAFQEINQ
+6 
-19 LTYNRKQVMNVS
+19 MNVN
-31 FDQIDAVNGMITVVL
+31 FEQIDAVNGMLTVEL
-46 KREDFSSDVN
+46 KREDFAADVN

-76 PKNLLMKF
+76 PKSLLMKF

-91 DVIDRKVGRAVYD
+91 DVVDRMVGRAVYD

-110 LQVLGEPLP
+110 LQILGEPLP

-139 GLAPAIEL
+139 GMAPAIEL

-163 DQMVDDAIAHDR
+163 DQMIDDAIAHDR

-185 VSDKESMLRGSMIEL
+185 ESDKESMLRGSMVEL
-200 DEQGNDKQDGIK
+200 DEQGNDKENGIK
-212 VERTVISARYMA
+212 VERTVISPRYMA
-224 DEDEAAKFVG
+224 DDDEAAKFVG
-234 VKVGDTFVFNPH
+234 VKVGDTFTFNPH
-246 KAYNGNIAEL
+246 KAYNGNTAEL
-256 ASMLNVDRNEADV
+256 SGLLNVDRADADV

-276 IEEVKVNKE
+276 IEEIKVNKD
-285 AEMNEEFFKGVLGTD
+285 AEMNEEFFKGVLGTE

-311 AVRDMIVKANIP
+311 AMRDMIAKANIP

-336 LTDKAGEL
+336 LTEKAGEMP
-344 QLPEEFLKRF
+344 LPEEFLKRF
-354 LKLRREQDEKN
+354 LKLRREQDEKQN
-365 NGEVTEEEAQNM
+365 VEVTDEEAQNM

-383 QLVKDHLAQELGIK
+383 QLVKDHLAQALEIK

-416 QYGIYNAPEDLV
+416 QYGIYNAPEDLI

-435 MQDDRAREM
+435 MQDDRARDA
-444 IQEHAIDNKF
+444 IQEHALDNKF

-478 EEK
+478 EKDEK

>member
-1 MYRVK
+1 
-6 CSTFAPAFQEINQ
+6 
-19 LTYNRKQVMNVS
+19 MNVS
-31 FDQIDAVNGMITVVL
+31 FEQIDAVNGLLTVDI
-46 KREDFSSDVN
+46 KREDFAADVN

-76 PKNLLMKF
+76 PKSLLMKF

-91 DVIDRKVGRAVYD
+91 DVVDRMVGRAVYD

-110 LQVLGEPLP
+110 LQILGEPLP

-139 GLAPAIEL
+139 GMAPAIEL

-163 DQMVDDAIAHDR
+163 DQMIDDAIAHDR

-185 VSDKESMLRGSMIEL
+185 ESDKESMLRGSMAEL
-200 DEQGNDKQDGIK
+200 DEQGNDKENGIK
-212 VERTVISARYMA
+212 VERTVISPRYMA
-224 DEDEAAKFVG
+224 DDDEAAKFVG
-234 VKVGDTFVFNPH
+234 VKVGDTFTFNPH
-246 KAYNGNIAEL
+246 KAYNGNTAEL
-256 ASMLNVDRNEADV
+256 SGLLNVDRADADV

-276 IEEVKVNKE
+276 IEEIKVNKD
-285 AEMNEEFFKGVLGTD
+285 AEMNEEFFKGVLGTE

-311 AVRDMIVKANIP
+311 AMRDMIAKANIP

-336 LTDKAGEL
+336 LTEKAGEL
-344 QLPEEFLKRF
+344 PLPEEFLKRF
-354 LKLRREQDEKN
+354 LKLRREQDEKQN
-365 NGEVTEEEAQNM
+365 VEVTDEEAQNM

-383 QLVKDHLAQELGIK
+383 QLVKDHLAQALEIK

-416 QYGIYNAPEDLV
+416 QYGIYNAPEDLI

-435 MQDDRAREM
+435 MQDDRARDA
-444 IQEHAIDNKF
+444 IQEHALDNKF

-478 EEK
+478 EKDEK

>member
-1 MYRVK
+1 
-6 CSTFAPAFQEINQ
+6 
-19 LTYNRKQVMNVS
+19 MNVS
-31 FDQIDAVNGMITVVL
+31 FEQVDAVNGLLTVEI
-46 KREDFSSDVN
+46 KREDFANDVN
-56 KEVAQMGVRHPLKG
+56 KEVAAMAVRRPLKG

-76 PKNLLMKF
+76 PKSLLMKF

-139 GLAPAIEL
+139 GMAPAIEL

-163 DQMVDDAIAHDR
+163 DQMIDDAIAHDR

-185 VSDKESMLRGSMIEL
+185 ESDKESMLRGSMAEL
-200 DEQGNDKQDGIK
+200 DEQGNDTENGIK
-212 VERTVISARYMA
+212 VERTVISPRYMA
-224 DEDEAAKFVG
+224 DDDEAAKFVG
-234 VKVGDTFVFNPH
+234 VKVGDTFTFNPH
-246 KAYNGNIAEL
+246 KAYNGNTAEL
-256 ASMLNVDRNEADV
+256 SGLLNVDRADADV

-276 IEEVKVNKE
+276 IEEITVNKD
-285 AEMNEEFFKGVLGTD
+285 AELNEEFFKSVLGTETD
-300 TEVKD
+300 VKD

-311 AVRDMIVKANIP
+311 AMRDMIAKANIP

-336 LTDKAGEL
+336 LTDKAGEMP
-344 QLPEEFLKRF
+344 LPEEFLKRF
-354 LKLRREQDEKN
+354 LKLRREQDEKQN
-365 NGEVTEEEAQNM
+365 VEVTDEEAQNM

-383 QLVKDHLAQELGIK
+383 QLVKDHLAQALEIK

-416 QYGIYNAPEDLV
+416 QYGIYNAPEDLI

-435 MQDDRAREM
+435 MQDERARDA

-465 EKSISVEDFRKLY
+465 EKTISVEDFRKLY
-478 EEK
+478 EKDEK

>member
-1 MYRVK
+1 
-6 CSTFAPAFQEINQ
+6 
-19 LTYNRKQVMNVS
+19 MNVS
-31 FDQIDAVNGMITVVL
+31 FEQIDAVNAMLTVEL
-46 KREDFSSDVN
+46 KREDFASDVN
-56 KEVAQMGVRHPLKG
+56 KEVAQMGVRHPIKG

-76 PKNLLMKF
+76 PKSLLMKY

-91 DVIDRKVGRAVYD
+91 DVVDRMVSRAIYD

-163 DQMVDDAIAHDR
+163 DQMVDAAIAHDR

-185 VSDKESMLRGSMIEL
+185 VSDKESMLRGSMVEL
-200 DEQGNDKQDGIK
+200 DAEGNVLEDGIK
-212 VERTVISARYMA
+212 VERTVISPRYM
-224 DEDEAAKFVG
+224 DDDDEAAKFVG
-234 VKVGDTFVFNPH
+234 VKVGDTFTFNPH

-256 ASMLNVDRNEADV
+256 SGLLNVDRNQADV

-276 IEEVKVNKE
+276 IEEIKVNQE
-285 AEMNEEFFKGVLGTD
+285 AEMNEEFFKGVLGTE

-311 AVRDMIVKANIP
+311 AVREMIGRANVP

-336 LTDKAGEL
+336 LTDKAGDL

-354 LKLRREQDEKN
+354 LKLRREQDQKEN
-365 NGEVTEEEAQNM
+365 TEVTDEEAQDM

-383 QLVKDHLAQELGIK
+383 QLVKDHLIKELGIQI
-397 VEKEDIDTAAFIF
+397 EKEDIDTAAFIF

-416 QYGIYNAPEDLV
+416 QYGIYNAPEDLIR
-428 KQQAERF
+428 QQAERF
-435 MQDDRAREM
+435 MQDDRARDM
-444 IQEHAIDNKF
+444 IQEHAVDNKF

-465 EKSISVEDFRKLY
+465 EKTISVEDFRKLY

>member
-1 MYRVK
+1 
-6 CSTFAPAFQEINQ
+6 
-19 LTYNRKQVMNVS
+19 MNVS
-31 FDQIDAVNGMITVVL
+31 FEQIDAVNGLLTVEL
-46 KREDFSSDVN
+46 KREDFANDVN
-56 KEVAQMGVRHPLKG
+56 KEVAAMGVRHPLKG

-76 PKNLLMKF
+76 PKSLLMKF

-91 DVIDRKVGRAVYD
+91 DVVDRKVGHAVYD

-110 LQVLGEPLP
+110 LQILGEPLP
-119 NEDTKVDIMKDEEMT
+119 NEDTKVDIMKDEEMA

-185 VSDKESMLRGSMIEL
+185 VSDKESMLRGSMVEL
-200 DEQGNDKQDGIK
+200 DEQGNDKEDGIK
-212 VERTVISARYMA
+212 VERTVISPRYMV
-224 DEDEAAKFVG
+224 DDDEAAKFVG

-246 KAYNGNIAEL
+246 KANNGNIAEL
-256 ASMLNVDRNEADV
+256 ASMLNLDRSEADV
-269 KSDFRIT
+269 KSDFRVT
-276 IEEVKVNKE
+276 IEEIKVNKE
-285 AEMNEEFFKGVLGTD
+285 AEMNEEFFKGVLGTE

-311 AVRDMIVKANIP
+311 AVREMIQRANVP
-323 ESNYRFTVDAQRI
+323 ESNYRFTVDAQHI
-336 LTDKAGEL
+336 LTEKAGDL

-383 QLVKDHLAQELGIK
+383 QLVKEHLIQELGIK
-397 VEKEDIDTAAFIF
+397 VEKEDVDTAAYIF

-435 MQDDRAREM
+435 MQDDRARDA
-444 IQEHAIDNKF
+444 IHEHAIDNKF

-465 EKSISVEDFRKLY
+465 EKNISVEDFRKLY
-478 EEK
+478 EAEEK

>member
-1 MYRVK
+1 
-6 CSTFAPAFQEINQ
+6 
-19 LTYNRKQVMNVS
+19 MNVN
-31 FDQIDAVNGMITVVL
+31 FEQIDAVNGMLTVEL
-46 KREDFSSDVN
+46 KREDFAADVN
-56 KEVAQMGVRHPLKG
+56 KEVAQMGERHPLKG

-76 PKNLLMKF
+76 PKSLLMKF

-91 DVIDRKVGRAVYD
+91 DVVDRMVGRAVYD

-110 LQVLGEPLP
+110 LQILGEPLP

-139 GLAPAIEL
+139 GMAPAIEL

-163 DQMVDDAIAHDR
+163 DQMIDDAIAHDR

-185 VSDKESMLRGSMIEL
+185 ESDKESMLRGSMAEL
-200 DEQGNDKQDGIK
+200 DEQGNDKENGIK
-212 VERTVISARYMA
+212 VERTVISPRYMA
-224 DEDEAAKFVG
+224 DDDEAAKFVG
-234 VKVGDTFVFNPH
+234 VKVGDTFTFNPH
-246 KAYNGNIAEL
+246 KAYNGNTAEL
-256 ASMLNVDRNEADV
+256 SGLLNVDRADADV

-276 IEEVKVNKE
+276 IEEIKVNKD
-285 AEMNEEFFKGVLGTD
+285 AEMNEEFFKGVLGTETD
-300 TEVKD
+300 VKD

-311 AVRDMIVKANIP
+311 AMRDMIAKANIP

-336 LTDKAGEL
+336 LTEKAGEMP
-344 QLPEEFLKRF
+344 LPEEFLKRF
-354 LKLRREQDEKN
+354 LKLRREQDEKQN
-365 NGEVTEEEAQNM
+365 VEVTDEEAQNM

-383 QLVKDHLAQELGIK
+383 QLVKDHLAQALEIK

-416 QYGIYNAPEDLV
+416 QYGIYNAPEDLI

-435 MQDDRAREM
+435 MQDDRARDA
-444 IQEHAIDNKF
+444 IQEHALDNKF

-478 EEK
+478 EKDEK

>member
-1 MYRVK
+1 
-6 CSTFAPAFQEINQ
+6 
-19 LTYNRKQVMNVS
+19 MNVS
-31 FDQIDAVNGMITVVL
+31 FEQIDAVNAMLTVEL
-46 KREDFSSDVN
+46 KREDFASDVN
-56 KEVAQMGVRHPLKG
+56 KEVAQMGVRHPIKG

-76 PKNLLMKF
+76 PKSLLMKY

-91 DVIDRKVGRAVYD
+91 DVVDRMVSRTIYD

-185 VSDKESMLRGSMIEL
+185 VSDKESMLRGSMVEL
-200 DEQGNDKQDGIK
+200 DAEGNVLEDGIK
-212 VERTVISARYMA
+212 VERTVISPRYM
-224 DEDEAAKFVG
+224 DDDNEAAKFVG
-234 VKVGDTFVFNPH
+234 VKVGDTFAFNPH

-256 ASMLNVDRNEADV
+256 SGLLNVDRNQADV

-276 IEEVKVNKE
+276 IEEIKVNQE
-285 AEMNEEFFKGVLGTD
+285 AEMNEEFFKGVLGTE

-311 AVRDMIVKANIP
+311 AVREMIGRANVP

-336 LTDKAGEL
+336 LTDKAGDL

-354 LKLRREQDEKN
+354 LKLRREQDQKEN
-365 NGEVTEEEAQNM
+365 TEVTDEEAQDM

-383 QLVKDHLAQELGIK
+383 QLVKDHLIKELGIQI
-397 VEKEDIDTAAFIF
+397 EKEDIDTAAFIF

-416 QYGIYNAPEDLV
+416 QYGIYNAPEDLIR
-428 KQQAERF
+428 QQAERF
-435 MQDDRAREM
+435 MQDDRARDM
-444 IQEHAIDNKF
+444 IQEHAVDNKF

-465 EKSISVEDFRKLY
+465 EKTISVEDFRKLY